1 MEAFLNNASAAV
13 SAAFSRASDAFYK
26 EAVSMADDMHAI
38 IVADEEKV
46 IKEREEEEKKKAAA
60 AEPPVTVTDPSTPPS
75 NSKPV
80 GFFKTI
86 SMRRNR
92 SSVKKESMA
101 DDIHTINVADED
113 KVIKEREE
121 EEKKAEEEKKKT
133 EDTEPPVTDP
143 ATPPSKSIGFLRTI
157 SMKRNKSSVTKQ
169 TSPCEEEANEEQP
182 SASRKIGNGK
192 KNQPPSPNMETKGST
207 TTASKPM
214 KVTSTREKEKI
225 EANAEQPIS
234 SGKEAKG
241 TSSGKEVKGGP
252 LDLAKL
258 MTKLD
263 KQASQV
269 QKLQQELS
277 KTKEEELATRK
288 AIAAL
293 AAKFRDVLEESVA
306 SDNSDYSFVKQPHD
320 DQTPDD
326 QTACSSLSYDR
337 LSDDGSETDSFL
349 QSDPLFRYL
358 EEAITHTTM

>member
-1 MEAFLNNASAAV
+1 
-13 SAAFSRASDAFYK
+13 
-26 EAVSMADDMHAI
+26 MADDMHAI

-60 AEPPVTVTDPSTPPS
+60 AEPPVTVTDPSNPPS

-101 DDIHTINVADED
+101 DDIHTIIVADED
-113 KVIKEREE
+113 KVIKRKERR
-121 EEKKAEEEKKKT
+121 KRNQKAEEEKKKT
-133 EDTEPPVTDP
+133 EDTEPPVIDP
-143 ATPPSKSIGFLRTI
+143 ATPPYKSIRFLR
-157 SMKRNKSSVTKQ
+157 RNKSSVTKQ

-241 TSSGKEVKGGP
+241 TSSGKVVKGGP

-288 AIAAL
+288 AIGAL